1 MGRFAARSVDSTAN
15 YRANVLDVGRMTGP
29 GSSGRGGPA
38 AVPLVEELLSRM
50 TLAEKAGQMSQLP
63 LFQDVTPSETLDAV
77 RSGRVGSFLNARS
90 LEQRNALQRVAVE
103 ESRLKIPLIF
113 GRDVIHGYK
122 TIFPIPLGQSATFD
136 PDLVE
141 RAAEVAARE
150 ASDAGI
156 DWVFAPMVDI
166 ARDPRWGRVAES
178 CGEDPYLASRMGSAM
193 VRGFQGDDPRAK
205 GRVAACAKHYAGY
218 GAAEAGREYNTTSIP
233 EQLLREVYLAPFE
246 ACVQAGVLTLMSGF
260 NDLNGVPATGNE
272 AILRH
277 ILKGEWA
284 FPGFVVSDWG
294 SVVELVQHG
303 FAGDEREA
311 ALAAARA
318 GVDMEMGSGAFVGN
332 LAGLVENGS
341 LSVGVLD
348 DAVRRVLGVKHR
360 LGLFDRPYVD
370 PPGGLDTRGESHR
383 QVALDVARA
392 SIVLLKNA
400 ERVLPLSKGVKSLAV
415 VGPQA
420 DDALDQLGCWAFDG
434 DASAART
441 VLATLRQRLG
451 GTAIHVAK
459 GVDGCRSVSR
469 DGFAGALEAASKA
482 EVVLAFVGEPANLS
496 GECRS
501 RAFLDL
507 PGVQLELLERLAE
520 TGRPLVVTIAAGR
533 PLLVGKVCDL
543 ASAVLYAWHAGTMAG
558 PAIVDVLFGDVSPSG
573 KLPVSFP
580 RAVGQIPIYYNAKNT
595 GRPAT
600 VRSRGIP
607 AGTPLDPAGFE
618 SAYVDVDLDPE
629 FPFGFGLSY
638 AHFEYSELSVT
649 PGRAKL
655 GETSIKVKAQ
665 VQNVGEVAGVETV
678 QLYLRDRVG
687 SITRPVRELKRF
699 TRVSLGPRDR
709 RAIEFV
715 LTPDDLAFYGQQMRF
730 GAEPGMFD
738 VFVGGDSRAALSA
751 AFELV

>member
-1 MGRFAARSVDSTAN
+1 MSDRDTSK
-15 YRANVLDVGRMTGP
+15 
-29 GSSGRGGPA
+29 RGGLPA
-38 AVPLVEELLSRM
+38 IPFVEALLSRM
-50 TLAEKAGQMSQLP
+50 TLTEKAGQMSQLP
-63 LFQDVTPSETLDAV
+63 LFDDVTPKETIDSV
-77 RSGRVGSFLNARS
+77 RLGRVGSFLNARS

-103 ESRLKIPLIF
+103 ESRLRIPLVF

-150 ASDAGI
+150 ASEAGI

-178 CGEDPYLASRMGSAM
+178 CGEDPYLAGRMGAAM
-193 VRGFQGDDPRAK
+193 VRGFQGDGPRAA

-233 EQLLREVYLAPFE
+233 EQLLREVYLAPFD
-246 ACVQAGVLTLMSGF
+246 ACVRAGVLTLMSGF

-294 SVVELVQHG
+294 SVVELVPHG
-303 FAGDEREA
+303 FAADARQA
-311 ALAAARA
+311 AAAAARA
-318 GVDMEMGSGAFVGN
+318 GVDMEMGSGAFVDN
-332 LAGLVENGS
+332 LPELVESGRIP
-341 LSVGVLD
+341 LAVID
-348 DAVRRVLGVKHR
+348 EAVRRVLGVKHR

-370 PPGGLDTRGESHR
+370 PVAPGAEARREAHR
-383 QVALDVARA
+383 QVALEVARA

-400 ERVLPLSKGVKSLAV
+400 AGVLPLSKGAKSIAV
-415 VGPQA
+415 VGAQA
-420 DDALDQLGCWAFDG
+420 DDAVDQLGCWAFDG
-434 DASAART
+434 DAGAAKT

-451 GTAIHVAK
+451 GTAIHAVK
-459 GVDGCRSVSR
+459 GVDDLRSVSR
-469 DGFAGALEAASKA
+469 DGFAGAVEAASKSD
-482 EVVLAFVGEPANLS
+482 VVLAFVGEPANLS

-507 PGVQLELLERLAE
+507 PGVQLELLERLAQ
-520 TGRPLVVTIAAGR
+520 TGRPLVVTVSAGR
-533 PLLVGKVCDL
+533 PLLLGKVREI

-558 PAIVDVLFGDVSPSG
+558 PAIVDVLFGDVAPSG

-580 RAVGQIPIYYNAKNT
+580 RAVGQIPLYYNAKNT

-607 AGTPLDPAGFE
+607 PGTPLDPAGFE

-638 AHFEYSELSVT
+638 TRFEYTQLSIT
-649 PGRAKL
+649 PSQASPGKA
-655 GETSIKVKAQ
+655 IKAIAQ
-665 VQNVGEVAGVETV
+665 VQNVGEVTGIETV
-678 QLYLRDRVG
+678 QLYVRDRVG

-699 TRVSLGPRDR
+699 ARVSLQPGER
-709 RAIEFV
+709 RTIEFV
-715 LTPDDLAFYGQQMRF
+715 LSSDDLAFYGRDMRL
-730 GAEPGMFD
+730 GVESGLFD
-738 VFVGGDSRAALSA
+738 VFVGGDSQAPLSA
-751 AFELV
+751 TFELV